1 MTNYKSGF
9 ISIVGRP
16 NVGKSTLLN
25 KILGEKIAAV
35 SPKPQ
40 TTRTQITG
48 VLTGDDAQFVFI
60 DTPGIHAPK
69 NKLGKFMVKEA
80 EQSTGEADVV
90 LYMLDAENCN
100 LEREASIL
108 ERINAETV
116 FLIINKIDKINK
128 AQILPIISD
137 FSKLK
142 DFTEIIPISAMN
154 GDGTAGLVE
163 IIKKYLPEGPKFF
176 PDDTLTDQ
184 PERQICSEL
193 IREKLMRVL
202 NDEIP
207 YGIAVV
213 IESMKFDEKKE
224 LTSISATIYCERDS
238 HKAIIIGKNGA
249 MLKKIGTSARQDLQR
264 FTQTK
269 VFLELWVKVKENW
282 RNSDMQLKNFGYDE
296 K

>member
-1 MTNYKSGF
+1 MYKSGF

-48 VLTGDDAQFVFI
+48 VVTGEDAQLIFI
-60 DTPGIHAPK
+60 DTPGIHSPK

-100 LEREASIL
+100 IEREAPIL

-116 FLIINKIDKINK
+116 FLVINKVDKIGK
-128 AQILPIISD
+128 AQILPIID
-137 FSKLK
+137 GFSKLK
-142 DFTEIIPISAMN
+142 EFTEIIPISALN
-154 GDGTAGLVE
+154 GDGTKELVE

-213 IESMKFDEKKE
+213 IENMKFDEKKE

-238 HKAIIIGKNGA
+238 HKAIIIGKSGA
-249 MLKKIGTSARQDLQR
+249 MLKKIGTSARHDLQR

>member
-1 MTNYKSGF
+1 MKNYKSGF

-48 VLTGDDAQFVFI
+48 VLTGEDAQLVFI
-60 DTPGIHAPK
+60 DTPGIHSPK

-90 LYMLDAENCN
+90 LYMLDADNCN
-100 LEREASIL
+100 LEREAPIL
-108 ERINAETV
+108 ERINAEIV

-128 AQILPIISD
+128 SEILPIISD

-142 DFTEIIPISAMN
+142 EFTEIVPISAIN
-154 GDGTAGLVE
+154 GDGTLGLVE

>member
-1 MTNYKSGF
+1 MKNYKSGF

-48 VLTGDDAQFVFI
+48 VLTGEDAQLVFI
-60 DTPGIHAPK
+60 DTPGIHSPK

-90 LYMLDAENCN
+90 LYMLDADNCN
-100 LEREASIL
+100 LEREAPIL

-128 AQILPIISD
+128 SEILPIISD

-142 DFTEIIPISAMN
+142 EFTEIVPISAIN
-154 GDGTAGLVE
+154 GDGTLGLVE

>member
-1 MTNYKSGF
+1 MINYKSGF

-48 VLTGDDAQFVFI
+48 VLTGDDAQLIFI
-60 DTPGIHAPK
+60 DTPGIHVPK
-69 NKLGKFMVKEA
+69 NKLGKYMVKEA

-100 LEREASIL
+100 LEREAPIL

-154 GDGTAGLVE
+154 GDGTAALVE
-163 IIKKYLPEGPKFF
+163 IIKKYLPDGPKFF

-238 HKAIIIGKNGA
+238 HKAIIIGKSGA

>member
-1 MTNYKSGF
+1 MKNYKSGF

-48 VLTGDDAQFVFI
+48 VLTGDDAQLVFI
-60 DTPGIHAPK
+60 DTPGIHSPK

-90 LYMLDAENCN
+90 LYMLDADNCN
-100 LEREASIL
+100 LEREAPIL

-128 AQILPIISD
+128 AEILPIISD

-142 DFTEIIPISAMN
+142 EFTEIVPISAIN
-154 GDGTAGLVE
+154 GDGTLGLVE